1 MKRVLI
7 LMMALAPVTVV
18 AETLYVTERLAVPVY
33 ASPAEGPAVRT
44 VEAGAAIEVLE
55 RAERFVRIRDRQGA
69 EGWIDARYL
78 VADAPALTRLPRA
91 NEELTRLRRELAE
104 SQGKLKKAEGDLGQQ
119 VAKGEALGKQLAAA
133 QVAAAPA
140 SPPPAP
146 APAPEKSAPERAPT
160 GETAAGFGFSLPWL
174 LIAFAMLGVGFVA
187 GVVWLRESI
196 KKRSGGMYLRV

>member
-1 MKRVLI
+1 MKRVLMF
-7 LMMALAPVTVV
+7 MMVLAPATVV

-33 ASPAEGPAVRT
+33 ATPAEGPAVRT
-44 VEAGAAIEVLE
+44 VEAGAALEVLE
-55 RAERFVRIRDRQGA
+55 RAERFARVRDRQGA

-78 VADAPALTRLPRA
+78 VADAPARTQLPRA

-104 SQGKLKKAEGDLGQQ
+104 AQGKLRKAEAELGQQ

-133 QVAAAPA
+133 QTAATPA

-146 APAPEKSAPERAPT
+146 EKPAPEQVPT
-160 GETAAGFGFSLPWL
+160 GGTAAGFGFSLPWL

>member
-1 MKRVLI
+1 MKRVLL
-7 LMMALAPVTVV
+7 LMTALAPVTTV

-33 ASPAEGPAVRT
+33 GTPAEGPAVRT
-44 VEAGAAIEVLE
+44 VEAGAALEVLE
-55 RAERFVRIRDRQGA
+55 RAERFARVRDRQGA

-78 VADAPALTRLPRA
+78 VADAPARTQLSRA
-91 NEELTRLRRELAE
+91 NEELARQRRELADI
-104 SQGKLKKAEGDLGQQ
+104 QGKLKKAEGELNQQ

-133 QVAAAPA
+133 QAAAATPA
-140 SPPPAP
+140 APPPP
-146 APAPEKSAPERAPT
+146 EKPAPERTPAT
-160 GETAAGFGFSLPWL
+160 GEPASAGFGFSLPWL